1 MTIKDSVGNPIPELM
16 EAERCDREGRYH
28 EDVVWQGRPGVLN
41 WPGLPIEDCL
51 EELKRC
57 LAERDEVVLE
67 APPGAGKTTLVP
79 LALLDQPWLAGR
91 KIIMLEPRRIATR
104 TAAYRMA
111 SLLGEVPGQ
120 TVGYRMRLESKTGP
134 QTRIEVITEG
144 ILTRMLQ
151 RDPLLEAVGLVIF
164 DEFHERSLD
173 SDLALALCLKG
184 RALFGD
190 DIGKGVGQLKILVMS
205 ATLDSD
211 QVATLLD
218 DAPVVKSEGRAY
230 PVDIVY
236 GRARQSGERTVERV
250 VATIQQALLE
260 NPHSSV
266 LAFLPGQGEIQ
277 RCSNALQDWIGERK
291 ITGVHLRPL
300 FGNLSI
306 DAQQRAIAALAGN
319 EARDQKVVLAT
330 NIAETSLTIDGVDI
344 VVDSGLERVAR
355 FDPGT
360 GMTGLHTMRISK
372 SSSEQRAGRAGRLRP
387 GKCYRLWS
395 AEQQQQLAAQ
405 GSAEILSADLAP
417 LALQLLQWGV
427 DDPQELLW
435 LDPPPRGPWQQA
447 MDLLL
452 SLGALER
459 RANAWVLSPHGE
471 AMSALPVHPRLAH
484 MLLYGA
490 ACGYTRTATLL
501 ASLLSERNPFRDDAD
516 ISQRLEMLAGA
527 VVCPRPQQG
536 WLARTR
542 QLAAQFEQQLKKTK
556 LPGVDASY
564 LLLPEQV
571 NACLLAQA
579 YPDRIA
585 RRRHSGGYQ
594 LANGRSAVFVG
605 TAALARHR
613 WLVVAEVSSSAGNR
627 SDVIRA
633 AVALDE
639 SLFAAALQ
647 GLIKE
652 QTIAEWDRKAGRF
665 VAEQQQ
671 RIGALVLQRK
681 SQGEVPE
688 QAKRLALIKYLE
700 DEQLKLLPWTAAQ
713 RQWCARVNLLR
724 SIDRH
729 YAWPD
734 VSHEGLLANLDEWL
748 GPFLGP
754 VRSLQDFGKLELG
767 RILEAQLTWDQQQ
780 RLERLAPSRF
790 EVPSGSAIKID
801 YTASPP
807 VLAVKLQEMFGCEQT
822 PTVAGGKVPLL
833 VHLLSPAGRPLQI
846 TQDLAGFWRSS
857 YHEVKKEMKGRYP
870 KHPWPDD
877 PLVAIA
883 TRHTRKRSSR

>member
-1 MTIKDSVGNPIPELM
+1 
-16 EAERCDREGRYH
+16 
-28 EDVVWQGRPGVLN
+28 
-41 WPGLPIEDCL
+41 
-51 EELKRC
+51 
-57 LAERDEVVLE
+57 
-67 APPGAGKTTLVP
+67 
-79 LALLDQPWLAGR
+79 
-91 KIIMLEPRRIATR
+91 
-104 TAAYRMA
+104 
-111 SLLGEVPGQ
+111 
-120 TVGYRMRLESKTGP
+120 
-134 QTRIEVITEG
+134 
-144 ILTRMLQ
+144 
-151 RDPLLEAVGLVIF
+151 
-164 DEFHERSLD
+164 
-173 SDLALALCLKG
+173 
-184 RALFGD
+184 
-190 DIGKGVGQLKILVMS
+190 MS
-205 ATLDSD
+205 ATLDSG
-211 QVATLLD
+211 QVAALLN
-218 DAPVVKSEGRAY
+218 DAPVVKSAGRAY

-236 GRARQSGERTVERV
+236 GRARQPGERTVDRV
-250 VATIQQALLE
+250 AATIQQALLE
-260 NPHSSV
+260 NPGSSV

-277 RCSNALQDWIGERK
+277 RCSNTLQDWIRERK

-300 FGNLSI
+300 FGNLTI
-306 DAQQRAIAALAGN
+306 EAQQQAIAALSGS
-319 EARDQKVVLAT
+319 EADDQKVVLAT

-360 GMTGLHTMRISK
+360 GMTGLHTRRISK

-405 GSAEILSADLAP
+405 GSAEILSVDLAP

-427 DDPQELLW
+427 DDPQEMLW

-447 MDLLL
+447 LDLLR
-452 SLGALER
+452 SLGALEK
-459 RANAWVLSPHGE
+459 RANAWVLSRHGE

-490 ACGYTRTATLL
+490 ASGHTRTATLL
-501 ASLLSERNPFRDDAD
+501 ASLLSERNPFRDDVD
-516 ISQRLEMLAGA
+516 ISRRLEVLTGEMP
-527 VVCPRPQQG
+527 CPRPQQG

-542 QLAAQFEQQLKKTK
+542 QLAVQFAQQLNKAR
-556 LPGVDASY
+556 LSGSQVG
-564 LLLPEQV
+564 LLLPPEQV
-571 NACLLAQA
+571 TACLLAQA

-605 TAALARHR
+605 SAALAGQR
-613 WLVVAEVSSSAGNR
+613 WLAVAEVSSSAGNS

-639 SLFAAALQ
+639 GLFAAALQ
-647 GLIKE
+647 GLICE

-671 RIGALVLQRK
+671 RIGSLVLLRK
-681 SQGEVPE
+681 ALGEVPE
-688 QAKRLALIKYLE
+688 EAKRRTLIKYLE
-700 DEQLKLLPWTAAQ
+700 NEQLKPLPWTGAQ
-713 RQWCARVNLLR
+713 RLWCARVNLLR
-724 SIDRH
+724 SVDRQH
-729 YAWPD
+729 AWPD
-734 VSHEGLLANLDEWL
+734 VSQEGLLANLDEWL

-754 VRSLQDFGKLELG
+754 VRSLQDFAKLELG
-767 RILEAQLTWDQQQ
+767 RILEAQLSWDQQQ

-822 PTVAGGKVPLL
+822 PTVAEGKVSLL

-883 TRHTRKRSSR
+883 TRHTRKRSAR